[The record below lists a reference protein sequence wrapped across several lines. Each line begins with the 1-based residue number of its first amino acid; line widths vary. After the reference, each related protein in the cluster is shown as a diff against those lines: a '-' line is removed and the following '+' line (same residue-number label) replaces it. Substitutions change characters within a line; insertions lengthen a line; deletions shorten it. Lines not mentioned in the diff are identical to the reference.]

1 MRKLISSEKIPS
13 PIGPYSAAVI
23 NDNCLYTSGQIALNK
38 TTHKLINGSM
48 KEQTLIVLDNINT
61 ILTEVGISKQSILKL
76 TVYVTDLSQFSEVND
91 AFKLFFENFDF
102 PARTTIEVAGLPLG
116 ASVEIDCIA
125 SIK

>member
-1 MRKLISSEKIPS
+1 MKKIISSEQIPK
-13 PIGPYSAAVI
+13 PIGPYSTAVI
-23 NDNCLYTSGQIALNK
+23 SDNYLYTSGQIALDK
-38 TTHKLINGSM
+38 TSFELINGTM
-48 KEQTLIVLDNINT
+48 KEQTLIVLNNIDS
-61 ILTEVGISKQSILKL
+61 ILTEIGISKQSILKL
-76 TVYVTDLSQFSEVND
+76 TVYVTDLSQFNEVND

>member
-1 MRKLISSEKIPS
+1 
-13 PIGPYSAAVI
+13 
-23 NDNCLYTSGQIALNK
+23 
-38 TTHKLINGSM
+38 M
-48 KEQTLIVLDNINT
+48 KEQTLIVLDNIDS
-61 ILTEVGISKQSILKL
+61 ILTEIGISKQSILKL
-76 TVYVTDLSQFSEVND
+76 TVYVTDLSQFNEVND

>member
-1 MRKLISSEKIPS
+1 MKKIISSEQIPK
-13 PIGPYSAAVI
+13 PIGPYSTAVI
-23 NDNCLYTSGQIALNK
+23 SDSCLYTSGQIALDK
-38 TTHKLINGSM
+38 TTFELINGTM
-48 KEQTLIVLDNINT
+48 KEQTLIVLDNIDS
-61 ILTEVGISKQSILKL
+61 ILTEIGISKQSILKL
-76 TVYVTDLSQFSEVND
+76 TVYVTDLSQFNEVND

>member
-1 MRKLISSEKIPS
+1 MKKIISSEQIPK
-13 PIGPYSAAVI
+13 PIGPYSTAVI
-23 NDNCLYTSGQIALNK
+23 SDNCLYTSGQIALDK
-38 TTHKLINGSM
+38 TSFELINGTM
-48 KEQTLIVLDNINT
+48 KEQTLIVLNNIDS
-61 ILTEVGISKQSILKL
+61 ILTEIGISKKSILKL
-76 TVYVTDLSQFSEVND
+76 TVYVTDLSQFNEVND